1 MERRANIRE
10 ALEGSY
16 GSRIQSKEGER
27 EEETLKKSMEADRL
41 LSKEMRRV
49 VFSN

>member
-1 MERRANIRE
+1 MGRKANIRE

-27 EEETLKKSMEADRL
+27 EEETKKSTEADRL
-41 LSKEMRRV
+41 LSKEVRRV
-49 VFSN
+49 VFSD